1 MAGKAWSHCVRKTN
15 YANFEKG
22 VEATIGRWTLEKS
35 FVIVHKEQYRK
46 HFQVTHLWKSKKLAE
61 VNVLA
66 SHKIAVTCGNYSNF
80 DFKEIVGS
88 CSCFAVRITSPFL

>member
-46 HFQVTHLWKSKKLAE
+46 HFQVTHLPKSKKLAKE
-61 VNVLA
+61 RSGERQNCCNLA
-66 SHKIAVTCGNYSNF
+66 TNF